1 MSQNSNN
8 HKYFY
13 SEIED
18 KIIVDAIRQDFLN
31 RQEERRQFELTWEL
45 NMNFYLGNQYSY
57 ISTNGSL
64 GDIEKN
70 YYWENREVY
79 NHIAPIIESRLSKLN
94 KIKPHLSIKPF
105 SSTDND
111 LYSAKLGK
119 TILDSSLEKN
129 KIESL
134 ISTALH
140 WSEITGTSFYKITWD
155 NELGDIIGKIEDKT
169 ISNGDVKISVCSPF
183 EIYPDSNQCLEIE
196 DCESIIEAR
205 AIPVSQINNIW
216 GLNLTGEEIDIFE
229 LGNNSFIS
237 NFAGKSNITKITHS
251 TKHNHVLLIERYEK
265 PNKTNP
271 NGKLTIICQDKLL
284 FDGDLPYENG
294 SKNSRTYP
302 FVKQVSIKQ
311 IACFWGLSIIE
322 RCIPIQRAYNSIK
335 NKKHEYIS
343 RLATG
348 VLAVED
354 GSVDIENLED
364 EGLAPGKILV
374 YRNGS
379 NPPEFL
385 NPGTIPAEF
394 EKEEEKLLNEINNLA
409 CVSDLTT
416 SSSIP
421 GNLNSGSALEL
432 LIEQDESR
440 LSLTAEH
447 IRESLKLL
455 GSNVIRLY
463 KQFASTARLGKMC
476 DENGSL
482 QIFYWN
488 KSNLLS
494 DDVVLETNNE
504 LEESLSRKK
513 ETILNLYDKGLL
525 SDSNG
530 KISSSNKLKILNM
543 LGFNNWDGYEDI
555 NESHKSRANKENLKL
570 ITLLVPLEVDDHEI
584 HILEHTKYIIS
595 DKGEKED
602 KNFIN
607 SLINHIK
614 DHKTQL
620 LKNKEI

>member
-416 SSSIP
+416 SSNIP

-494 DDVVLETNNE
+494 DDVVFET
-504 LEESLSRKK
+504 S
-513 ETILNLYDKGLL
+513 T
-525 SDSNG
+525 
-530 KISSSNKLKILNM
+530 
-543 LGFNNWDGYEDI
+543 
-555 NESHKSRANKENLKL
+555 NLKN
-570 ITLLVPLEVDDHEI
+570 H
-584 HILEHTKYIIS
+584 YQ
-595 DKGEKED
+595 EK
-602 KNFIN
+602 KKLF
-607 SLINHIK
+607 
-614 DHKTQL
+614 
-620 LKNKEI
+620 

>member
-494 DDVVLETNNE
+494 DDVVFETNNE

>member
-416 SSSIP
+416 SSNIP

-494 DDVVLETNNE
+494 DDVVFETNND

>member
-18 KIIVDAIRQDFLN
+18 KIVVDAIRQDFLN

-432 LIEQDESR
+432 LIKQDESR

-447 IRESLKLL
+447 IRESLKIL

-494 DDVVLETNNE
+494 DDVVFETNNE

>member
-1 MSQNSNN
+1 MNKNN
-8 HKYFY
+8 NPKYFY

-18 KIIVDAIRQDFLN
+18 KIIVDSVRQDFLN

-57 ISTNGSL
+57 ISNNGSL

-94 KIKPHLSIKPF
+94 KIKPRLNIKPF
-105 SSTDND
+105 STTDND

-119 TILDSSLEKN
+119 AILDSSLEKN

-169 ISNGDVKISVCSPF
+169 ITNGDVKISVCSPF

-205 AIPVSQINNIW
+205 AIPVSQINNTW

-229 LGNNSFIS
+229 LGNNSFVS
-237 NFAGKSNITKITHS
+237 NFSGKSNITKITHS
-251 TKHNHVLLIERYEK
+251 TKHNHALLIERYEK
-265 PNKTNP
+265 PNKVNP

-294 SKNSRTYP
+294 LRNSRTYP

-348 VLAVED
+348 VLTVED

-379 NPPEFL
+379 KPPEFL
-385 NPGTIPAEF
+385 NPGTVPAEF

-447 IRESLKLL
+447 VRSALKLL

-463 KQFASTARLGKMC
+463 KQFASTARLSKMC

-494 DDVVLETNNE
+494 DDVVFETNNE

-513 ETILNLYDKGLL
+513 ETILNLYDKGLF
-525 SDSNG
+525 SDANG
-530 KISSSNKLKILNM
+530 KTSNSNKLKILNM
-543 LGFNNWDGYEDI
+543 LGFNKWDGYEDI
-555 NESHKSRANKENLKL
+555 NESHRSRANKENLKL
-570 ITLLVPLEVDDHEI
+570 ITLLIPLEVDDHEI
-584 HILEHTKYIIS
+584 HILEHTKFIIS

-602 KNFIN
+602 KKFIN